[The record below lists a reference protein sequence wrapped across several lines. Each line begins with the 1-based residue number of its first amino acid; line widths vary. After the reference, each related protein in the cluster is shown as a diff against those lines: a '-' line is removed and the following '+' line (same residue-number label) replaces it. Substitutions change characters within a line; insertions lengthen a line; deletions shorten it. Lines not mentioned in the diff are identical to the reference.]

1 MDAKLLVHIEVLCRL
16 VLAHRIYHF
25 LTHQK
30 STTFEKIN
38 TWVKKRIAF
47 VNKSIFDINKDKKL
61 FSYQQSV
68 KCENE
73 NNAHMLHYLKFFYKN
88 SINRNKQN
96 FFQTIFIP
104 NQTNHYK
111 F

>member
-16 VLAHRIYHF
+16 VLAHRICHF

-47 VNKSIFDINKDKKL
+47 VKKSIFGINKDKIYFL
-61 FSYQQSV
+61 T
-68 KCENE
+68 
-73 NNAHMLHYLKFFYKN
+73 
-88 SINRNKQN
+88 NKVLN
-96 FFQTIFIP
+96 VRMKIMPTCCII
-104 NQTNHYK
+104 
-111 F
+111 